1 MNYSYR
7 ERVCL
12 WSIAALGGA
21 GLNGIFAYSVFV
33 DHTMIAATLANPLAM
48 AFVVEALLLTGV
60 LAYLLVKWQVTKL
73 SRGWFVLL
81 SLIGSLAFAL
91 PVAVLWRR
99 EA

>member
-1 MNYSYR
+1 M
-7 ERVCL
+7 
-12 WSIAALGGA
+12 
-21 GLNGIFAYSVFV
+21 
-33 DHTMIAATLANPLAM
+33 P
-48 AFVVEALLLTGV
+48 FVVEALLLTGV

-81 SLIGSLAFAL
+81 SLVGSLAFAI